1 MSSFFKIKGGR
12 FMNKTQ
18 ANITITDR
26 GKTLFTT
33 KANLNAEGKKS
44 NAIDLSLKASE
55 LNELFD
61 ALQDAKR
68 KQQEATA
75 RRKAERIEKQANRL
89 VDEMNQ
95 LTAIQQF
102 SYLSKRVV
110 LPTVKRWFNRDQNGG
125 NQDE

>member
-1 MSSFFKIKGGR
+1 
-12 FMNKTQ
+12 MNKTQ